1 MAACFVWLFY
11 RARNG
16 GFCGVFVMWR
26 KLPDRVTVVSNNQTS
41 LTWLCLRSPHQP
53 HRPRSYWDLGELE
66 IKQVFVFKKAAI
78 IPGGFRSPRNGI
90 VIV

>member
-26 KLPDRVTVVSNNQTS
+26 KLPDRVTVVSNNQAS

-66 IKQVFVFKKAAI
+66 IKQYELPDAVLHETCT
-78 IPGGFRSPRNGI
+78 
-90 VIV
+90 